1 MADPYRVGSTV
12 SQAVPQSTLPGAQSL
27 GLGGI
32 TADPVSTPE
41 YQVPLLRT
49 AAPTW
54 LYPTFGRDPD
64 LGAANNNGAGGAGTT
79 GVPGGDTSSTD
90 GSGGAGSGAG
100 MGTEHQ
106 RPSWTWGNR
115 HDRGWRC
122 CKRHPGWHRRRHDA
136 QPQQSRHWRIGRGGD
151 QRQWRQLWHAAEHQ
165 QLRPNQPRPGR
176 SITRAA
182 IHRGRGRHPRRLGHS
197 WRRHHRRSGQRRER
211 RYRGSP
217 GVRHDWTAHRPAIH
231 HADAR
236 CDRPRCHGDGHR
248 SHAVPWPND
257 DLHGHEPGRGGH
269 SRQQLRRD
277 WQHDAL
283 HQDHDWQKT
292 RRQASDPQAQGSLSA
307 GAPSADPGTGG
318 IGNQP
323 GGTGAGA
330 PSADPGVG
338 AGGPSTDPSE
348 IADDPGASMGFPGQ
362 DQTQGPAS
370 QGPTAAGAPA
380 GGTPSQGPATGG
392 VNVGDYS
399 QNNQGA
405 ADPAQAQASAPSTD
419 NTQSGPTSASDM
431 TESQADAG
439 IAATAG
445 VAGAMA
451 GVDDNSQGDANVGS
465 RGFRYQHRRQCL
477 VGCRNRCLRRIQQ
490 PAEQTTTA
498 ATVLE
503 AETPTQATAEAP
515 TTQAEAITTAAAA
528 GVAIRTEVKAAM
540 AAEEAVMAAGE
551 ENGAA
556 VPSRRPCSPARF
568 RQTGTTKATS
578 PSKPTSSSSANPRPS
593 AMPASLHKSTREP
606 SPFQQEQ
613 RP

>member
-100 MGTEHQ
+100 IGTDTSGLLGLGGTGTTAAGDAASGIPGGTEGGMT
-106 RPSWTWGNR
+106 PNPNNPGTGASGVAATSGNG
-115 HDRGWRC
+115 DNYGTPQNTSNYGPTNLGLGGLS
-122 CKRHPGWHRRRHDA
+122 PGRQSTVGVAGTLAGLAIPGAGTIGALGNAVNGGIAGA
-136 QPQQSRHWRIGRGGD
+136 QASDMTGQLIGPQSTMQTLGAIGRGATGMGTD
-151 QRQWRQLWHAAEHQ
+151 PMLSLGQTMISMGMNPDEAA
-165 QLRPNQPRPGR
+165 
-176 SITRAA
+176 TRVNNYAA
-182 IHRGRGRHPRRLGHS
+182 TGSMSPAPDTT
-197 WRRHHRRSGQRRER
+197 
-211 RYRGSP
+211 GSP
-217 GVRHDWTAHRPAIH
+217 AA
-231 HADAR
+231 
-236 CDRPRCHGDGHR
+236 
-248 SHAVPWPND
+248 
-257 DLHGHEPGRGGH
+257 
-269 SRQQLRRD
+269 
-277 WQHDAL
+277 
-283 HQDHDWQKT
+283 
-292 RRQASDPQAQGSLSA
+292 ASDPQAQGSLSA

-348 IADDPGASMGFPGQ
+348 IADNPGASMGFPGQ

-380 GGTPSQGPATGG
+380 GDTPSQGPATGG

-399 QNNQGA
+399 QNTQGA
-405 ADPAQAQASAPSTD
+405 ADPVQAQTSAPSVDT
-419 NTQSGPTSASDM
+419 TQADPTSAADM
-431 TESQADAG
+431 TQGQADAG

-445 VAGAMA
+445 VAGAMS
-451 GVDDNSQGDANVGS
+451 GVDDNSQMGANPDS
-465 RGFRYQHRRQCL
+465 TQFRYQHRRQCL
-477 VGCRNRCLRRIQQ
+477 VGCGNRCLRRIQQ
-490 PAEQTTTA
+490 RRNRQ
-498 ATVLE
+498 
-503 AETPTQATAEAP
+503 QR
-515 TTQAEAITTAAAA
+515 QQ
-528 GVAIRTEVKAAM
+528 RCWR
-540 AAEEAVMAAGE
+540 
-551 ENGAA
+551 
-556 VPSRRPCSPARF
+556 RRPQR
-568 RQTGTTKATS
+568 RQRRRLRQLRRK
-578 PSKPTSSSSANPRPS
+578 R
-593 AMPASLHKSTREP
+593 
-606 SPFQQEQ
+606 
-613 RP
+613 